1 MFRKLL
7 WDGHQML
14 RKIGFHQIFGFTNK
28 QTNKPTNKHKPEN
41 INQEVSEGLT
51 ATRARPKSQ
60 IFRSQVVFSNK
71 LLGFRSL
78 QRTLTFAFH
87 DMISM
92 DF

>member
-1 MFRKLL
+1 M
-7 WDGHQML
+7 W

-28 QTNKPTNKHKPEN
+28 QTNTNLKTF
-41 INQEVSEGLT
+41 NQWVSEGLT

-78 QRTLTFAFH
+78 QRTIDFAFR
-87 DMISM
+87 DDIISVG
-92 DF
+92 F